1 MEFLLFRM
9 LRLIDRE
16 INLYEKLYNCLQKQH
31 DNIVEGNVLDLMV
44 DMIEQNEIM
53 SAISDIE
60 CDLKEDTVDLCGQLQ
75 IFSKEPNI
83 TMVVEAL
90 QDRYP
95 RICEFFRS
103 RGNKLDGML
112 TKVEDINTENIA
124 LLQNYRSVW
133 QNVVPLYAAWADIDE
148 YLNPESEKEQV
159 DESVYEI
166 SLN

>member
-16 INLYEKLYNCLQKQH
+16 IQLYENLHTCLSRQS
-31 DNIVEGNVLDLMV
+31 DNILEGNVMDLMV

-53 SAISDIE
+53 STISDIE
-60 CDLKEDTVDLCGQLQ
+60 SDVKEDTVELCSQLK

-83 TMVVEAL
+83 TIVVEAL
-90 QDRYP
+90 QDKYP
-95 RICEFFRS
+95 KICEFFRA
-103 RGNKLDGML
+103 RGKKLEGML
-112 TKVEDINTENIA
+112 TKVEDVNTGNIA
-124 LLQNYRSVW
+124 MLQNYKNLWRDML
-133 QNVVPLYAAWADIDE
+133 PIYAAWTDLDE
-148 YLNPESEKEQV
+148 RMSPHPESENV

>member
-16 INLYEKLYNCLQKQH
+16 INQYETLYNCLKKQH
-31 DNIVEGNVLDLMV
+31 DNILEGKVIDLMV

-53 SAISDIE
+53 STISDIE
-60 CDLKEDTVDLCGQLQ
+60 SDVKEDTVDLCGQLQ

-90 QDRYP
+90 QERYP
-95 RICEFFRS
+95 KICEFFRS
-103 RGNKLDGML
+103 RGNKLEGML
-112 TKVEDINTENIA
+112 TKVEEINTENIA
-124 LLQNYRSVW
+124 LLQNYKNIWCDVA
-133 QNVVPLYAAWADIDE
+133 PLYAAWSGLDETITPERETEKIDE
-148 YLNPESEKEQV
+148 P
-159 DESVYEI
+159 VYEI